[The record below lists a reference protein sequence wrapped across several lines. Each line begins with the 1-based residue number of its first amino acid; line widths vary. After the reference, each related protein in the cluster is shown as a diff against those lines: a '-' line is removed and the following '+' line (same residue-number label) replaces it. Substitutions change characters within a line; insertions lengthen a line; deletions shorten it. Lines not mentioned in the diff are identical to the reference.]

1 MTFLKSHS
9 EILQIVKF
17 FKIFIF
23 QKFLQSLENYAKRL
37 NENGNLNENHYHFQ
51 RLVKNEN
58 HSHLDL

>member
-23 QKFLQSLENYAKRL
+23 RKFLQSLENYAKRL
-37 NENGNLNENHYHFQ
+37 NANENGYHCQSVNANEN
-51 RLVKNEN
+51 EN
-58 HSHLDL
+58 GSHLDL